1 LVFGPKEARKMDT
14 VTLILIILLG
24 LALGSFAN
32 VCIYRI
38 PQRKSILLPSSFC
51 PKCGAK
57 IRIYDNIPILSYIIL
72 KGKCR
77 ECQARISIQYPL
89 VEFLTAALLVSTYL
103 HFGLTWEFAA
113 RGIFVILM
121 VLTFFIDLKHRIIPD
136 VLTFPGIILGFA
148 LSFVVKS
155 PSVLNSLLG
164 IVVGGAMFYLAAIL
178 GELLFKK
185 ESMGGGDIKLAMLL
199 GAFLG
204 WKNIL
209 LVLFLSAFLGSLI
222 GGIALFFSKDVKET
236 RTIPFGP
243 FLALAAV
250 IAMFVGDAV
259 ISAYLKTFF

>member
-1 LVFGPKEARKMDT
+1 MDT
-14 VTLILIILLG
+14 IALILIILLG

-38 PQRKSILLPSSFC
+38 PQRKSLLLPGSFC

-57 IRIYDNIPILSYIIL
+57 IRFYDNVPLLSYIFL
-72 KGKCR
+72 KGRCR
-77 ECQARISIQYPL
+77 DCRAKISLEYPL
-89 VEFLTAALLVSTYL
+89 VEFLTSALLVVAYL
-103 HFGLTWEFAA
+103 RFGLSWDFAA
-113 RGIFVILM
+113 RAILIIIM
-121 VLTFFIDLKHRIIPD
+121 ILTFFIDLKHRIIPD
-136 VLTFPGIILGFA
+136 VLTFPGIILGFG
-148 LSFVVKS
+148 LSFAVTS
-155 PSVLNSLLG
+155 PSVSNSLLG

-185 ESMGGGDIKLAMLL
+185 ESMGGGDIKLAMML

-222 GGIALFFSKDVKET
+222 GGVALFFSKDVKET

-243 FLALAAV
+243 FLALGAV
-250 IAMFVGDAV
+250 IAMFVGDAL

>member
-1 LVFGPKEARKMDT
+1 MST
-14 VTLILIILLG
+14 VTLILIILIG
-24 LALGSFAN
+24 LALGSFSN

-51 PKCGAK
+51 PKCEAK
-57 IRIYDNIPILSYIIL
+57 IHVYDNIPILSYIL
-72 KGKCR
+72 LRGKCR
-77 ECQARISIQYPL
+77 ACKAKISFQYPL
-89 VEFLTAALLVSTYL
+89 VEFLTSALLVLAYL
-103 HFGLTWEFAA
+103 RFGLTWDFAA
-113 RGIFVILM
+113 RGILILLM
-121 VLTFFIDLKHRIIPD
+121 ILTFFIDLKHKIIPD
-136 VLTFPGIILGFA
+136 VLTFPGIILGFI
-148 LSFVVKS
+148 LSFAVKS

-164 IVVGGAMFYLAAIL
+164 IAVGGTMFYLAAVL

-185 ESMGGGDIKLAMLL
+185 ESMGGGDIKLAMML

-243 FLALAAV
+243 FLALGAV
-250 IAMFVGDAV
+250 IAMFVGDAM